1 MDEVS
6 KELECPVCL
15 LVPRQPPIF
24 LCPGG
29 HLICLE
35 CRPKV
40 AKCPVCKVNYL
51 KSRQTRNFFAEKVLE
66 SIKRRCR
73 YELFGCDF
81 AFHESSVLVAH
92 EKVCDLRPE
101 GAADDLGSAEDSSDG
116 EGEHVDEAGVGQ
128 EEQLDAVNNPMFLN
142 LVFFYDTR
150 PFLHFYAVAVV
161 FLRTFI
167 SHFGDVKRPSGD
179 WVELVFLCLGW
190 GWLLARSSKSFRRFL
205 DIYQPDEFATQFAVL
220 RRHLRNLLFQD
231 ANSIYSGLL
240 VWILVVITALH
251 HLKNLV
257 RNSSEQEL
265 ALNRY
270 QAVLFFLK
278 PTVTI
283 ATGFVTIGCH
293 LFNNWGR
300 LDKWAAAFGTFRLL
314 WLAANLAFVEVVLST
329 GSRMDEGFSLI
340 FWLQALLVHL
350 PNGKISFILL
360 EIFGFIILLCNAFDT
375 LVLDNLYKNDF
386 METFH
391 RGFIGGYLE
400 AQGRAEVLR
409 RQMKELG
416 RSLGVLD
423 SVDFDGLFKAADEGK
438 LNLKKLLDAI
448 REEL

>member
-1 MDEVS
+1 M
-6 KELECPVCL
+6 
-15 LVPRQPPIF
+15 
-24 LCPGG
+24 
-29 HLICLE
+29 
-35 CRPKV
+35 
-40 AKCPVCKVNYL
+40 
-51 KSRQTRNFFAEKVLE
+51 
-66 SIKRRCR
+66 
-73 YELFGCDF
+73 
-81 AFHESSVLVAH
+81 
-92 EKVCDLRPE
+92 
-101 GAADDLGSAEDSSDG
+101 
-116 EGEHVDEAGVGQ
+116 
-128 EEQLDAVNNPMFLN
+128 
-142 LVFFYDTR
+142 
-150 PFLHFYAVAVV
+150 
-161 FLRTFI
+161 
-167 SHFGDVKRPSGD
+167 
-179 WVELVFLCLGW
+179 ELVFLCLGW
-190 GWLLARSSKSFRRFL
+190 GWLFARSSKRFRRFL
-205 DIYQPDEFATQFAVL
+205 DIYQPDEFATQFAIL
-220 RRHLRNLLFQD
+220 RKHLRNLLFQD

-240 VWILVVITALH
+240 VWILFVITALH

-257 RNSSEQEL
+257 RNSVEPEV

-283 ATGFVTIGCH
+283 ATGCVTIACH
-293 LFNNWGR
+293 IFNNWGR
-300 LDKWAAAFGTFRLL
+300 LDRWAAAFGTFRLL

-350 PNGKISFILL
+350 PNGKVGIGCVSQYKELTWVSFQISFILL

-375 LVLDNLYKNDF
+375 LILDNLYKNDF

-423 SVDFDGLFKAADEGK
+423 SIDFDGLFKAADEGK